1 MAAGCGH
8 EHHHGHDD
16 ADHVKAG
23 EGQQDI
29 LFLDIDR
36 EQVTALNEKQTG
48 SAAHIIR
55 PYDQRM
61 SDSPLLESDVDD
73 ELMVYVPFTGSVR
86 LRSLLLRSGPGHATP
101 RAIHLS
107 WKSPYSQ
114 RGSPMC
120 SRSHSTYQDASA
132 QSAASPMHTRPS
144 RTSASAASRAYCSAA
159 GPPLLCTRLRHA
171 PPTTPAWTAPR
182 PARDPL
188 PSLCH
193 VETVGE
199 RPAMWSGGD
208 RPRDAWCRWASGRGP
223 SFFFQ

>member
-29 LFLDIDR
+29 LFLDVDR

-73 ELMVYVPFTGSVR
+73 ELMVYVPF
-86 LRSLLLRSGPGHATP
+86 LSL
-101 RAIHLS
+101 IHI
-107 WKSPYSQ
+107 
-114 RGSPMC
+114 
-120 SRSHSTYQDASA
+120 
-132 QSAASPMHTRPS
+132 
-144 RTSASAASRAYCSAA
+144 
-159 GPPLLCTRLRHA
+159 
-171 PPTTPAWTAPR
+171 
-182 PARDPL
+182 
-188 PSLCH
+188 
-193 VETVGE
+193 
-199 RPAMWSGGD
+199 
-208 RPRDAWCRWASGRGP
+208 
-223 SFFFQ
+223 

>member
-8 EHHHGHDD
+8 QHHHGHDD

-29 LFLDIDR
+29 LFLDVDR

-101 RAIHLS
+101 RAIHLY
-107 WKSPYSQ
+107 KNTEALDF
-114 RGSPMC
+114 G
-120 SRSHSTYQDASA
+120 DAA
-132 QSAASPMHTRPS
+132 NETPKPLQKL
-144 RTSASAASRAYCSAA
+144 TSIPESSDVVEI
-159 GPPLLCTRLRHA
+159 PLLA
-171 PPTTPAWTAPR
+171 
-182 PARDPL
+182 ARFPDVQ
-188 PSLCH
+188 SLTLYIPGCLG
-193 VETVGE
+193 TE
-199 RPAMWSGGD
+199 RGVA
-208 RPRDAWCRWASGRGP
+208 DAHTSI
-223 SFFFQ
+223 SYLSLIHI

>member
-29 LFLDIDR
+29 LFLDVDR
-36 EQVTALNEKQTG
+36 DQVTALNEKQTG

-101 RAIHLS
+101 RAIHLYKNTEALDFGDAANETPKPLQKLTS
-107 WKSPYSQ
+107 IPESSDVVEIPLLAARFPDVQSLTLYIPGCLGTERGVADAHTSISYLGFRGESRLLQ
-114 RGSPMC
+114 RSGP
-120 SRSHSTYQDASA
+120 ASIVYE
-132 QSAASPMHTRPS
+132 AAPRATDHTRVDG
-144 RTSASAASRAYCSAA
+144 TAA
-159 GPPLLCTRLRHA
+159 GA
-171 PPTTPAWTAPR
+171 R
-182 PARDPL
+182 P
-188 PSLCH
+188 S
-193 VETVGE
+193 
-199 RPAMWSGGD
+199 S
-208 RPRDAWCRWASGRGP
+208 
-223 SFFFQ
+223 